1 MASNG
6 GYIIPSNRSSDGSSN
21 RSSDSSPG
29 PNIDIKKHRRCL
41 ANVRR
46 HYLKY
51 IILVLVFG
59 YIGQTVYLVW
69 LRNGLARIAN
79 DPYDNLFY
87 NLNRNSPEIWDD
99 QHQAFLRNVDPVP
112 VHSHND
118 ENRHIPLFEALG
130 SGCVSVEADVHL
142 KDNDLLVG
150 HSGNGLHKDNN
161 LSSMYLDPIKRIL
174 EMQNPGNDT
183 HRGVYNRHPDQTLV
197 LLIDQKNG
205 GQAPFDK
212 LNELL
217 QPLRDSDF
225 LTYWDG
231 NERIMRPLTVVASGM
246 AQFEYVMGLNATH
259 RDIFLDAQL
268 CCLIGIDDDYS
279 KPTYRYN
286 QSNSYFAS
294 TRFSNARLHSQN
306 SHLKDKSAADLD
318 MYGTDIDRAKVRGLL
333 TRYWD
338 SPAEPSNLRD
348 VAWRWLVDS
357 GVDVLNMDD
366 MGIVRQRAKGWGS
379 IRHMDNDLKPVDKD
393 LK

>member
-1 MASNG
+1 MISNG
-6 GYIIPSNRSSDGSSN
+6 GYIIPPSQSAD
-21 RSSDSSPG
+21 RSSDSSPS
-29 PNIDIKKHRRCL
+29 PNARAKRHRRCL
-41 ANVRR
+41 AHVGR

-51 IILVLVFG
+51 IILVLVLG
-59 YIGQTVYLVW
+59 HIGQTAYLVW
-69 LRNGLARIAN
+69 LTNGLARIAN

-99 QHQAFLRNVDPVP
+99 ERQAFLRNVDLVP

-142 KDNDLLVG
+142 KDDDLLVG
-150 HSGNGLHKDNN
+150 HSATGLHKDNN
-161 LSSMYLDPIKRIL
+161 LQSMYLDPIKRIL
-174 EMQNPGNDT
+174 EMQNPT
-183 HRGVYNRHPDQTLV
+183 KATRRGVYNRDPDQTLV
-197 LLIDQKNG
+197 LLIDQKKA

-217 QPLRDSDF
+217 QPLRDLDF

-246 AQFEYVMGLNATH
+246 A
-259 RDIFLDAQL
+259 
-268 CCLIGIDDDYS
+268 
-279 KPTYRYN
+279 
-286 QSNSYFAS
+286 
-294 TRFSNARLHSQN
+294 RFD
-306 SHLKDKSAADLD
+306 HLKDKSAADLD
-318 MYGTDIDRAKVRGLL
+318 MYGTDIDRAKARGLL

-338 SPAEPSNLRD
+338 TPSEPSNVRD

-357 GVDVLNMDD
+357 GVDIINMDD
-366 MGIVRQRAKGWGS
+366 LGIVRQRAKGWGS
-379 IRHMDNDLKPVDKD
+379 IRHMDNDVKPEGKD